1 MVNSTELLSETSYAE
16 HFHCLLVVSMVSRR
30 PELGVL
36 RREAELKGHTLS
48 PNYGTQLLQL
58 REPRF
63 LQGGCEPVV
72 CQQACGAGIKCYQF
86 TWPLRCHGNQSC
98 IGLGVSEGKSSWLT
112 ALIQAGL
119 RAPAD
124 ERTIAFLALTPQ
136 ASRTE
141 PQESIFLF
149 LAWHRSLFADLQ
161 KLTCPSAF

>member
-1 MVNSTELLSETSYAE
+1 MVNSSELLSETSYAE
-16 HFHCLLVVSMVSRR
+16 HFHCLLVVSTVPRR

-72 CQQACGAGIKCYQF
+72 CQQACGEGIKCYQF

-149 LAWHRSLFADLQ
+149 LAWRGSLFADLQ
-161 KLTCPSAF
+161 KLTCSSAF